1 MNKPKPLKS
10 KYDLPE
16 ETLEHLM
23 IVIGISLEN
32 ANDCVEDKEYA
43 KAKKIWKECHKY
55 TEDYIDFV
63 VEKEMDKEYVDNDI
77 LSDAEMIND

>member
-23 IVIGISLEN
+23 IVIGITSSDVDTCLIHN
-32 ANDCVEDKEYA
+32 EDEE
-43 KAKKIWKECHKY
+43 AKKIWKECHKY
-55 TEDYIDFV
+55 TEDYIASV
-63 VEKEMDKEYVDNDI
+63 VEKERIKQN
-77 LSDAEMIND
+77 N